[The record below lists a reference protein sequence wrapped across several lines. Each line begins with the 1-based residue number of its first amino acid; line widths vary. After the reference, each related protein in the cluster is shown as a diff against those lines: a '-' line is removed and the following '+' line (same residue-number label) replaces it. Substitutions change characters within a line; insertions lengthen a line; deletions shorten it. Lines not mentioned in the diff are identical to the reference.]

1 MYTITFFS
9 GRVSKSITVQN
20 SIQAYNYVIRR
31 VYDILGDDAELFA
44 FSKKKV
50 KSAIQ
55 MLMAEKAECPITTI
69 YGCTIQPWADITVQ
83 RRCMGFDK
91 DKVFMPE
98 MVEVPYFSEISA

>member
-20 SIQAYNYVIRR
+20 SVQAYNYVLRHA
-31 VYDILGDDAELFA
+31 YDICGDDEELFA
-44 FSKKKV
+44 FAKEKV

-55 MLMAEKAECPITTI
+55 RLVAEKAEYPIVTI
-69 YGCTIQPWADITVQ
+69 YGCTIHPWADITVQ

>member
-20 SIQAYNYVIRR
+20 SVQAYNYALRR
-31 VYDILGDDAELFA
+31 AYDICGDDAELFA
-44 FSKKKV
+44 FSKEKV

-55 MLMAEKAECPITTI
+55 RLVAEKAEYPTVTI

>member
-20 SIQAYNYVIRR
+20 SIQAYNYVVRR
-31 VYDILGDDAELFA
+31 AYDILGNDAELFA

-55 MLMAEKAECPITTI
+55 RLMAEKAEYVAVNI
-69 YGCTIQPWADITVQ
+69 YGCTIQPWVDITVQ